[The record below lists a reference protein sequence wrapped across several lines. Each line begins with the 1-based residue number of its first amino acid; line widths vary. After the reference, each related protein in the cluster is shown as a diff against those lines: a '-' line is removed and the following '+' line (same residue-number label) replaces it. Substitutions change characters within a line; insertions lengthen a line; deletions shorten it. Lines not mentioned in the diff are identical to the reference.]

1 MTDNTGNTGNTN
13 NTVLG
18 KTIEEWVAEYPKM
31 RELIDLEPS
40 TWFNPEVK
48 PTAEA
53 LPEVGLTVEDIDDAA
68 ARLKRFAPLLVE
80 LFPQTKTTL
89 GILESPLA
97 AVPDQKAAIEERY
110 GAPMPGQLW
119 TKLDSELPISG
130 SIKARGGIYEVLKH
144 AEDLAVEAGK
154 LTYEDDYR
162 KLATPEMREFFSG
175 YKVAVG
181 STGNLG
187 LSIGIMSAALGFDAS
202 VHMSADARQWKKDKL
217 RSHGV
222 HVYEYESDYSVAVAE
237 GRKEAESDPTAYFV
251 DDENSSTLFLG
262 YAVAARRLA
271 GQLKTY
277 DVQVDEDHPL
287 FVYLPCGVGGGP
299 GGVAFGLKT
308 VFGDAVHCIF
318 AEPTHSPCMYMGV
331 YTGRHN
337 EVCVQDFGIDNL
349 TAADGLA
356 VGRASGFVGR
366 HMEHLLDGYYTI
378 DDDELY
384 RLIALLDQT
393 TGFDIEPSS
402 SAGFAGPWR
411 VMADAEYRERMGLT
425 DERMAN
431 ATHIA
436 WATGGSM
443 VPREEMASYI
453 AKGTALL

>member
-1 MTDNTGNTGNTN
+1 MTDNI
-13 NTVLG
+13 VLN
-18 KTIEEWVAEYPKM
+18 KPVSQWVEEFPKLQ
-31 RELIDLEPS
+31 ELIDLKPS
-40 TWFNPEVK
+40 TWFNPGVK

-53 LPEVGLTVEDIDDAA
+53 LPEVGLTVKDVDDAA
-68 ARLKRFAPLLVE
+68 DRLKRFAPLLVE
-80 LFPQTKTTL
+80 LFPETKVTE

-97 AVPDQKAAIEERY
+97 AVPDMLDAIAKRY
-110 GAPMPGQLW
+110 GQELPGQLW
-119 TKLDSELPISG
+119 TKLDANLPISG

-144 AEDLAVEAGK
+144 AEDLAIEAGK
-154 LTYEDDYR
+154 LTYDDDYR

-217 RSHGV
+217 REHGV
-222 HVYEYESDYSVAVAE
+222 HVFEYESDYSVAVAQ
-237 GRKEAESDPTAYFV
+237 GRKEAEADPTAYFV

-271 GQLKTY
+271 GQLETY
-277 DVQVDEDHPL
+277 DVRVDENHPL

-308 VFGDAVHCIF
+308 VFGDNVHCIF
-318 AEPTHSPCMYMGV
+318 AEPTHSPCMYLGV
-331 YTGRHN
+331 YTGEHN
-337 EVCVQDFGIDNL
+337 NVCVQDFGIDNL

-366 HMEHLLDGYYTI
+366 HMEHLLDGFYTI

-384 RLIALLDQT
+384 RLIAMLDHT
-393 TGFDIEPSS
+393 SGFDIEPSS

-411 VMADAEYRERMGLT
+411 VLDNTEYRERMGLT
-425 DERMAN
+425 DEKMAN

-453 AKGTALL
+453 AKGSALL